1 MTDRPFVCPFCP
13 LHCDDLNT
21 AELANRCGLFAGR
34 MSAAEKDV
42 ADAKDLD
49 RLLATATQWVGQADT
64 MVVTGTIVDLNTA
77 RAVCEFVERTGASL
91 LVGNGYNDGFSQ
103 SFARD
108 GMFSITLGDAAAPHQ
123 SVVMIGDCGGRLPRL
138 RERLGG
144 VGTIYSWRS
153 TDNLLERLSRL
164 RLAINRSDASSV
176 DDDSDLAETLALC
189 QHESAVTFVVAVEH
203 CLDGQQRPFW
213 STFSGLIRELNRR
226 IRASLLR
233 FDDAMTLRS
242 VATWTSDGPPLG
254 GMAMKQLADLEI
266 LFSPWPIPAETTAV
280 FKQRARRRIT
290 IGFVDH
296 ASHHI
301 QMGGDEHGSLL
312 HLPAAMP
319 GISHAG
325 IVIRGDGSVTL
336 PLGQVHPTTLPPPST
351 TLLRLLPD
359 KC

>member
-21 AELANRCGLFAGR
+21 AELAERCDLFASR
-34 MSAAEKDV
+34 MAASEKEN
-42 ADAKDLD
+42 AGSKGQDL
-49 RLLATATQWVGQADT
+49 LLSTAAQWVGQADT
-64 MVVTGTIVDLNTA
+64 IVVTGTVIDLETA
-77 RAVCEFVERTGASL
+77 RAVCDFVERTGASL
-91 LVGNGYNDGFSQ
+91 SVGSGRNDGFSEAM
-103 SFARD
+103 ARD
-108 GMFSITLGDAAAPHQ
+108 GMFSITLGDASAPHQ

-144 VGTIYSWRS
+144 AGTIYSWRS

-164 RLAINRSDASSV
+164 RMAINRSDV
-176 DDDSDLAETLALC
+176 HDLGDDADLAQTLKLC
-189 QHESAVTFVVAVEH
+189 QDETAVTFVVSVDH
-203 CLDGQQRPFW
+203 GLDGQTRPFW
-213 STFSGLIRELNRR
+213 STLYGLISELNRR
-226 IRASLLR
+226 IRAAVLR

-242 VATWTSDGPPLG
+242 VATWMSDGPPLG

-266 LFSPWPIPAETTAV
+266 CFSPWPIPAETTAV

-290 IGFVDH
+290 IGFADH
-296 ASHHI
+296 ALHHK

-336 PLGQVHPTTLPPPST
+336 PLGQVHATTLLPPST
-351 TLLRLLPD
+351 TLLRLLLD